1 MDAAILTSII
11 SSAAT
16 LAGVIITVV
25 VSGKKTKTEM
35 EMQQKYQQQEI
46 EEIKKQLETHNNYAV
61 QIPVIQTEL
70 SFIRENLTEIKKKV
84 GA

>member
-1 MDAAILTSII
+1 MDATIITSII
-11 SSAAT
+11 TSACT
-16 LAGVIITVV
+16 LIGVIITVV
-25 VSGKKTKTEM
+25 VSSRKTKTEM
-35 EMQQKYQQQEI
+35 EMQQKYQQREI

>member
-35 EMQQKYQQQEI
+35 EMQQKYQQSEI
-46 EEIKKQLETHNNYAV
+46 EELKKQLETHNNYAV

-70 SFIRENLTEIKKKV
+70 TFIRENLTEIKKKV